1 MKYDEAWEQLYNK
14 AIARGL
20 SQDQAEVYAEQNAYY
35 ESEAY
40 H

>member
-1 MKYDEAWEQLYNK
+1 MTYDEAWEQLFKEALAKGMNK
-14 AIARGL
+14 
-20 SQDQAEVYAEQNAYY
+20 DKAEVYAEQNAYY

>member
-1 MKYDEAWEQLYNK
+1 MSLDEAWEQLYK
-14 AIARGL
+14 EALARGL
-20 SQDQAEVYAEQNAYY
+20 TQDQAEVFAEQNAYY